1 MEITAVEIVF
11 RGIRD
16 AILSKRIT
24 SLHFPVNN
32 SVLFCNYVISFT
44 RRLNESVLY
53 KPEEQNNALRASSHF
68 RDGIYLWLRLLSSKD
83 CHLYRVAV
91 FICHVC

>member
-1 MEITAVEIVF
+1 MFYFGLQKLRRKFQAMEITAVEIVF

-24 SLHFPVNN
+24 SLQFTVNN
-32 SVLFCNYVISFT
+32 SVLFCNYVLSFT

-68 RDGIYLWLRLLSSKD
+68 RDGIYLWLR
-83 CHLYRVAV
+83 
-91 FICHVC
+91 